1 MQTESHN
8 FSLQKLILS
17 VFSKAKSTF
26 LLNYKLLFLV
36 SILGGLLGI
45 TYSAIKSSKYHSE
58 ITFLV
63 EESKAGGGGLLSSLG
78 SQIGIDV
85 TSLTGAGN
93 SVISG
98 DNMLELLK
106 SKSMMKECLLT
117 PFQNDSNYLLA
128 DRYADIYN
136 LKTKWAKD
144 DEIAKMINFTD
155 TKVNPRIKDSLLS
168 TIIKMIHKKEFN
180 VAKPDKKLGFFKV
193 SVDTKDELLS
203 AYISERIINIAT
215 NFYVN
220 NKTSRLKNNVARL
233 EHRTD
238 SIGNLLNNLTYSSA
252 NDAKLMLNLNPAE
265 VDAQGNAEI
274 SQRDK
279 MVLSTIY
286 AELIKNLE
294 ISKTAL
300 VQETPTIQITDK
312 STLPLEKNELK
323 WYEGF
328 LIGLIV
334 PFLFLFVIFAI

>member
-1 MQTESHN
+1 MQTELN
-8 FSLQKLILS
+8 NLPIQKFLLDSINKL
-17 VFSKAKSTF
+17 KSTF
-26 LLNYKLLFLV
+26 ILKFKLLFLV
-36 SILGGLLGI
+36 STLGGILGV
-45 TYSAIKSSKYHSE
+45 TYSFIKSPKYQSD

-78 SQIGIDV
+78 SQIGVDV
-85 TSLTGAGN
+85 TSITGSGN

-106 SKSMMKECLLT
+106 SKSMMKECLMT

-128 DRYADIYN
+128 DRYADIYK
-136 LKTKWAKD
+136 LKTKWSND
-144 DEIAKMINFTD
+144 NEIAKIIHFND
-155 TKVNPRIKDSLLS
+155 VKVGARIKDSLLS
-168 TIIKMIHKKEFN
+168 SMIKMIHKKEFN
-180 VAKPDKKLGFFKV
+180 VSKPDKKLGFFKV
-193 SVDTKDELLS
+193 TVETKDELLS
-203 AYISERIINIAT
+203 AHISERIIKIAT

-238 SIGNLLNNLTYSSA
+238 SIGNLLNNLTYSSV

-265 VDAQGNAEI
+265 VDAQGTAEI
-274 SQRDK
+274 SERDK
-279 MVLSTIY
+279 IVLSTIY

-312 STLPLEKNELK
+312 SILPLEKNELK
-323 WYEGF
+323 WYEGL
-328 LIGLIV
+328 LIGFIV

>member
-1 MQTESHN
+1 MQTETNN

-17 VFSKAKSTF
+17 SFSKVKSTF
-26 LLNYKLLFLV
+26 LLYYKLFFLI
-36 SILGGLLGI
+36 STLGGFLGI
-45 TYSAIKSSKYHSE
+45 TYSAIKSAKYQSE

-106 SKSMMKECLLT
+106 SKSMMKECLMT

-136 LKTKWAKD
+136 LKSKWSND
-144 DEIAKMINFTD
+144 NEIAKIINFTD

-168 TIIKMIHKKEFN
+168 SIIKMIHKKEFN

-203 AYISERIINIAT
+203 AYISERIIKIAT

-265 VDAQGNAEI
+265 VDAQGSAEI

-279 MVLSTIY
+279 IVLSTIY

-312 STLPLEKNELK
+312 SILPLEKNELK
-323 WYEGF
+323 WYEGL
-328 LIGLIV
+328 LIGFIV

>member
-8 FSLQKLILS
+8 FSLQNLILS
-17 VFSKAKSTF
+17 SFSKVKSTF
-26 LLNYKLLFLV
+26 LLNYKIFFIV

-45 TYSAIKSSKYHSE
+45 TYSVIKSSKYQSE

-85 TSLTGAGN
+85 TSITGAGN

-136 LKTKWAKD
+136 LKTKWSNDNK
-144 DEIAKMINFTD
+144 ISKIINFTD
-155 TKVNPRIKDSLLS
+155 AKVNARIKDSLLS

-180 VAKPDKKLGFFKV
+180 VSKPDKKLGFFKV
-193 SVDTKDELLS
+193 TVETKDELLS
-203 AYISERIINIAT
+203 AYISERIIKIAT
-215 NFYVN
+215 NFYVD

-238 SIGNLLNNLTYSSA
+238 SIGNLLNNLTYSSV
-252 NDAKLMLNLNPAE
+252 NDEKLMLNLNPAE
-265 VDAQGNAEI
+265 VDAQGSAEI

-279 MVLSTIY
+279 IVLSTIY

-312 STLPLEKNELK
+312 SILPLEKNELK

-328 LIGLIV
+328 LIGFIV
-334 PFLFLFVIFAI
+334 PYLFLFVIFAI

>member
-8 FSLQKLILS
+8 FSLQKLILN
-17 VFSKAKSTF
+17 VFSKVKSTF
-26 LLNYKLLFLV
+26 LLNYKLFFLV
-36 SILGGLLGI
+36 SLLGGLLGI

-136 LKTKWAKD
+136 LKTKWSND
-144 DEIAKMINFTD
+144 DDIAKIINFTD

-168 TIIKMIHKKEFN
+168 SIIKMIHKKEFN

-203 AYISERIINIAT
+203 AYISERIIKIAT

-238 SIGNLLNNLTYSSA
+238 SIGDLLNNLTYSSA
-252 NDAKLMLNLNPAE
+252 NDAKLMLNLNPAD
-265 VDAQGNAEI
+265 VDAQGSAEI

-312 STLPLEKNELK
+312 SILPLEKNELK

-328 LIGLIV
+328 LIGFIV

>member
-8 FSLQKLILS
+8 FSLQKLLLS
-17 VFSKAKSTF
+17 VFSKVKSTF
-26 LLNYKLLFLV
+26 LLNYKLFFLV

-136 LKTKWAKD
+136 LKSKWSKD
-144 DEIAKMINFTD
+144 DEIAKIINFTD

-168 TIIKMIHKKEFN
+168 SIIKMIHKKEFN
-180 VAKPDKKLGFFKV
+180 VAKPDKKLGFFRV

-203 AYISERIINIAT
+203 AYIAERIIKIAT

-265 VDAQGNAEI
+265 VDAQGSAEI

-279 MVLSTIY
+279 IVLSTIY

-323 WYEGF
+323 WYEAF
-328 LIGLIV
+328 LIGFIV

>member
-1 MQTESHN
+1 
-8 FSLQKLILS
+8 
-17 VFSKAKSTF
+17 
-26 LLNYKLLFLV
+26 
-36 SILGGLLGI
+36 
-45 TYSAIKSSKYHSE
+45 
-58 ITFLV
+58 
-63 EESKAGGGGLLSSLG
+63 
-78 SQIGIDV
+78 
-85 TSLTGAGN
+85 
-93 SVISG
+93 
-98 DNMLELLK
+98 
-106 SKSMMKECLLT
+106 MKECLLT

-136 LKTKWAKD
+136 LKSKWSND
-144 DEIAKMINFTD
+144 NEIAKIINFTD
-155 TKVNPRIKDSLLS
+155 TKVSPRIKDSLLS
-168 TIIKMIHKKEFN
+168 SIIKMIHKKEFN
-180 VAKPDKKLGFFKV
+180 VSKPDKKLGFFKV
-193 SVDTKDELLS
+193 TVETKDELLS
-203 AYISERIINIAT
+203 AYISERIIKIAT

-265 VDAQGNAEI
+265 VDAQGSAEI

-279 MVLSTIY
+279 IVLSTIY

-328 LIGLIV
+328 LIGFIV

>member
-45 TYSAIKSSKYHSE
+45 TYSTVKSSKYHSE

-144 DEIAKMINFTD
+144 DEIAKMINFAD

-265 VDAQGNAEI
+265 VDAQGSAEI

>member
-8 FSLQKLILS
+8 FSIHNLLLS
-17 VFSKAKSTF
+17 GIKKIKSTII
-26 LLNYKLLFLV
+26 LNYKLFFLV
-36 SILGGLLGI
+36 SLFGGLLGL
-45 TYSAIKSSKYHSE
+45 TYSFIKSAKYQSE

-63 EESKAGGGGLLSSLG
+63 EESKSGGGGLLSSLG

-85 TSLTGAGN
+85 TSITGAGN

-106 SKSMMKECLLT
+106 SKSMMKECLMT
-117 PFQNDSNYLLA
+117 PFQNDSNYVLA
-128 DRYADIYN
+128 DRYADIYD
-136 LKTKWAKD
+136 LKSKWAND
-144 DEIAKMINFTD
+144 TEIGKIINFTD
-155 TKVNPRIKDSLLS
+155 SKVDIRIKDSLIS
-168 TIIKMIHKKEFN
+168 SIIKKIHKKEFS
-180 VAKPDKKLGFFKV
+180 VSKPDKKLGFFKV
-193 SVDTKDELLS
+193 SVETKDELLS
-203 AYISERIINIAT
+203 AYISERIIKIAT
-215 NFYVN
+215 NFYVS
-220 NKTSRLKNNVARL
+220 NKISRLKTNVARL

-238 SIGNLLNNLTYSSA
+238 SIGKLLNNLTYSSV

-265 VDAQGNAEI
+265 ADVQGSAEI

-279 MVLSTIY
+279 FVLSTIY
-286 AELIKNLE
+286 SELIKNLE

-312 STLPLEKNELK
+312 SILPLEKNELK

-328 LIGLIV
+328 LVGFIV